1 MLDYSIDKNKFQ
13 LDYGDVKILEDNLKE
28 LMKGKYA
35 SSNIHKIILLPNPKG
50 RAGQMLI
57 VDPEEIDMGIA
68 NELAKD
74 LSKISPSPNF
84 KYILVQT
91 RETLSYDEEDWE
103 EIWEKARRGHWYTVY
118 DRERKYDYEGRVY

>member
-1 MLDYSIDKNKFQ
+1 MLDYPINKKKYQ

-28 LMKGKYA
+28 LMKDKYA
-35 SSNIHKIILLPNPKG
+35 SSDIRKIILLPNPKG
-50 RAGQMLI
+50 RAGQLLI
-57 VDPEEIDMGIA
+57 VDPEKIDMEIP

-74 LSKISPSPNF
+74 LSKISSSPNF

-103 EIWEKARRGHWYTVY
+103 EIWEKARRGHWYAVY
-118 DRERKYDYEGRVY
+118 DEERKYDDEGRVY